1 MFLKQFLIFIFTMF
15 NNKEEIE
22 LEEDVE
28 FEKKR

>member
-1 MFLKQFLIFIFTMF
+1 MFLKQFLIFTMF